1 MAEIKEEIMQ
11 VLTQMRAEHK
21 TAIEEATKNGATIS
35 GEAKANVATMNKR
48 IDELELKLQKKE
60 VVLPGESKL
69 DEKKT
74 AEKKA
79 FLSWMRHGKRD
90 MDPSERKALVEDATG
105 QILVPEDLEAEVYR
119 LLPGLTPMRG
129 LCTVRTTGR
138 DRVRVRGISDVTVGW
153 GKLETG
159 AAIPESTP
167 VPVEAYIYVEDLYGL
182 AKIGE
187 DELMD
192 SDANLAAFLA
202 DSFAVALA
210 TAENTGFVVGTGHA
224 LQQPGGIA
232 VNAVLR
238 AGLTTGCGAN
248 AAGTYGNSWTTDDTV
263 LINDLLRCEYR
274 LPVQY
279 LAGATWLFNRTTEL
293 AARILQ
299 AAGTGAYLWQP
310 SLLVGQPNQFDGF
323 PIANSSDMNF
333 PADTLAATNVIF
345 GNFKRGYAIID
356 RLGMTLQRLDELYA
370 ESGLVGFKVH
380 KRVGGGLIRPEPFMI
395 IVNDI

>member
-1 MAEIKEEIMQ
+1 MELKEEIMS

-21 TAIEEATKNGATIS
+21 TAVEAATKS
-35 GEAKANVATMNKR
+35 GEAMSAEAKANIDKMNKK
-48 IDELELKLQKKE
+48 IDELELKLNKQAL
-60 VVLPGESKL
+60 VLPGETKL

-74 AEKKA
+74 AERKA

-90 MDPSERKALVEDATG
+90 MEPGERKALVEDTTG
-105 QILVPEDLEAEVYR
+105 QILVPEDLEATIIR
-119 LLPGLTPMRG
+119 ALPGLTPMRG

-138 DRVRVRGISDVTVGW
+138 DRIRVRGITEVTVGW

-167 VPVEAYIYVEDLYGL
+167 VPIEAYLYVEDLYGL
-182 AKIGE
+182 AKLGE
-187 DELMD
+187 DEMMD
-192 SDANLAAFLA
+192 SDANLQAFIS
-202 DSFAVALA
+202 DSFSNALA
-210 TAENTGFVVGTGHA
+210 VEENTGFVIGTGHA

-263 LINDLLRCEYR
+263 LVNDLLRCEYR

-279 LAGATWLFNRTTEL
+279 LAGATWLWHRTTEL
-293 AARILQ
+293 AARVLQ
-299 AAGTGAYLWQP
+299 AAGTGQYLWQP
-310 SLLVGQPNQFDGF
+310 GLQVGQPNNFDGF

-345 GNFKRGYAIID
+345 GNFKQGYAIVD

-380 KRVGGGLIRPEPFMI
+380 ARVGGGLIRPDAFMI
-395 IVNDI
+395 IVNDV